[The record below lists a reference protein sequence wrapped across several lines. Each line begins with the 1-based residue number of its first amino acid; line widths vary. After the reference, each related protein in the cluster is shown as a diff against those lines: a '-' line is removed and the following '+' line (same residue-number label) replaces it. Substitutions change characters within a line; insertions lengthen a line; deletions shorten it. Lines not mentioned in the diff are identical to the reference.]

1 MINEI
6 LDFFKTV
13 FSGSGFF
20 SLGCNVWN
28 SLIAYAFDMLQ
39 TNPKSLADGEL
50 WDEAYR
56 IFLALQILGA
66 TLVSVF
72 FMINFF
78 KETTDIKH
86 GMTMEASIQFFIK
99 LALVD
104 AVFLNLTNILVFLIE
119 IEQAF
124 FGIIV
129 PEDAASLVIRV
140 GDDWEMSGSG
150 LIFGNLFGL
159 VFLFIC
165 LGGAVI
171 TLWTVYRVFL
181 KLFFYMAVAPL
192 ALSTYAGP
200 HEIGHTGSSWVRT
213 FLCALFEMT
222 GIMLMMRL
230 GTILINAG
238 GLFPTASED
247 ILGGMLGSQGWEG
260 LQAILGILIITGWKV
275 FMDSCAV
282 FLFLGSG
289 RGAYDTQE
297 TISKMLGA
305 ATIEKASG
313 SVSYGQ
319 NGSSSTSYDRL
330 QRSLMDANE
339 VAQMDKDSCIILPFA
354 SKPIIDKKY
363 KPFHDPSYL
372 KAKKYGPYTHPVEIF
387 RDKNGNLHTVNHQEK
402 FYFPDEGL
410 QAKIRDDLKEGKSSG
425 MLFELSEDEFCS
437 LDLDDPKLN
446 GPQGNLFLLQQ
457 LKKLED
463 DSATL
468 KLQNAVNEKMN
479 SVIYDTSDNTSSLE
493 ADEESA
499 AETISV
505 YDVRQSWDLS
515 GNLEDVIRRY
525 ILELS
530 EDEVSNITEA
540 MNRHIPEKK
549 IKDCLTLPPEK
560 LCLMLQFYMKQA
572 N

>member
-1 MINEI
+1 MKLNLSARFLMLVLLCGSCVLNTPKEDLKWEPVYATQTLNQVTNLMQLESKKVPPRSEDEEESTELSLLMDALADMYPDHPAVRDYRKLKEGAPETVASI
-6 LDFFKTV
+6 LLILNGKFKFFYSKSIQRIFEADDMNLWELGTGWHRDGKSKV
-13 FSGSGFF
+13 ALFLVLKENDSSYNFVGNMLYQQLFDELLVEADQNYHGVLPIRVECWMDEFGNGLRPEGFEH
-20 SLGCNVWN
+20 
-28 SLIAYAFDMLQ
+28 LITTLRSRNIAVMLFLQSISQLQ
-39 TNPKSLADGEL
+39 TMYK
-50 WDEAYR
+50 
-56 IFLALQILGA
+56 
-66 TLVSVF
+66 
-72 FMINFF
+72 
-78 KETTDIKH
+78 
-86 GMTMEASIQFFIK
+86 
-99 LALVD
+99 
-104 AVFLNLTNILVFLIE
+104 
-119 IEQAF
+119 
-124 FGIIV
+124 
-129 PEDAASLVIRV
+129 
-140 GDDWEMSGSG
+140 GD
-150 LIFGNLFGL
+150 
-159 VFLFIC
+159 
-165 LGGAVI
+165 
-171 TLWTVYRVFL
+171 
-181 KLFFYMAVAPL
+181 
-192 ALSTYAGP
+192 
-200 HEIGHTGSSWVRT
+200 
-213 FLCALFEMT
+213 
-222 GIMLMMRL
+222 
-230 GTILINAG
+230 
-238 GLFPTASED
+238 
-247 ILGGMLGSQGWEG
+247 
-260 LQAILGILIITGWKV
+260 GWKV

-479 SVIYDTSDNTSSLE
+479 SVIYDMSDNTSSSE
-493 ADEESA
+493 TDEESA

>member
-1 MINEI
+1 MN
-6 LDFFKTV
+6 
-13 FSGSGFF
+13 
-20 SLGCNVWN
+20 
-28 SLIAYAFDMLQ
+28 
-39 TNPKSLADGEL
+39 
-50 WDEAYR
+50 
-56 IFLALQILGA
+56 
-66 TLVSVF
+66 
-72 FMINFF
+72 
-78 KETTDIKH
+78 
-86 GMTMEASIQFFIK
+86 
-99 LALVD
+99 
-104 AVFLNLTNILVFLIE
+104 
-119 IEQAF
+119 
-124 FGIIV
+124 
-129 PEDAASLVIRV
+129 
-140 GDDWEMSGSG
+140 
-150 LIFGNLFGL
+150 
-159 VFLFIC
+159 
-165 LGGAVI
+165 
-171 TLWTVYRVFL
+171 
-181 KLFFYMAVAPL
+181 
-192 ALSTYAGP
+192 
-200 HEIGHTGSSWVRT
+200 
-213 FLCALFEMT
+213 
-222 GIMLMMRL
+222 
-230 GTILINAG
+230 
-238 GLFPTASED
+238 
-247 ILGGMLGSQGWEG
+247 
-260 LQAILGILIITGWKV
+260 
-275 FMDSCAV
+275 
-282 FLFLGSG
+282 
-289 RGAYDTQE
+289 
-297 TISKMLGA
+297 
-305 ATIEKASG
+305 
-313 SVSYGQ
+313 
-319 NGSSSTSYDRL
+319 
-330 QRSLMDANE
+330 
-339 VAQMDKDSCIILPFA
+339 
-354 SKPIIDKKY
+354 
-363 KPFHDPSYL
+363 DPSYL

-505 YDVRQSWDLS
+505 YDMRQSWDLS

>member
-1 MINEI
+1 
-6 LDFFKTV
+6 
-13 FSGSGFF
+13 
-20 SLGCNVWN
+20 
-28 SLIAYAFDMLQ
+28 
-39 TNPKSLADGEL
+39 
-50 WDEAYR
+50 
-56 IFLALQILGA
+56 
-66 TLVSVF
+66 
-72 FMINFF
+72 
-78 KETTDIKH
+78 
-86 GMTMEASIQFFIK
+86 
-99 LALVD
+99 
-104 AVFLNLTNILVFLIE
+104 
-119 IEQAF
+119 
-124 FGIIV
+124 
-129 PEDAASLVIRV
+129 
-140 GDDWEMSGSG
+140 
-150 LIFGNLFGL
+150 
-159 VFLFIC
+159 
-165 LGGAVI
+165 
-171 TLWTVYRVFL
+171 
-181 KLFFYMAVAPL
+181 
-192 ALSTYAGP
+192 
-200 HEIGHTGSSWVRT
+200 
-213 FLCALFEMT
+213 
-222 GIMLMMRL
+222 
-230 GTILINAG
+230 
-238 GLFPTASED
+238 
-247 ILGGMLGSQGWEG
+247 
-260 LQAILGILIITGWKV
+260 
-275 FMDSCAV
+275 MDSCAV

-446 GPQGNLFLLQQ
+446 GPQGNIFLLQQ

>member
-181 KLFFYMAVAPL
+181 KLFFYMAVAKEYIYDPSHSEEQ
-192 ALSTYAGP
+192 A
-200 HEIGHTGSSWVRT
+200 
-213 FLCALFEMT
+213 ALF
-222 GIMLMMRL
+222 LDAA
-230 GTILINAG
+230 GTEEWTLEDLRTLAAQSDIDSMKIL
-238 GLFPTASED
+238 
-247 ILGGMLGSQGWEG
+247 QR
-260 LQAILGILIITGWKV
+260 K
-275 FMDSCAV
+275 
-282 FLFLGSG
+282 
-289 RGAYDTQE
+289 
-297 TISKMLGA
+297 
-305 ATIEKASG
+305 IEQLHKAS
-313 SVSYGQ
+313 Q
-319 NGSSSTSYDRL
+319 
-330 QRSLMDANE
+330 
-339 VAQMDKDSCIILPFA
+339 
-354 SKPIIDKKY
+354 KKNN
-363 KPFHDPSYL
+363 K
-372 KAKKYGPYTHPVEIF
+372 
-387 RDKNGNLHTVNHQEK
+387 
-402 FYFPDEGL
+402 
-410 QAKIRDDLKEGKSSG
+410 
-425 MLFELSEDEFCS
+425 
-437 LDLDDPKLN
+437 
-446 GPQGNLFLLQQ
+446 
-457 LKKLED
+457 
-463 DSATL
+463 
-468 KLQNAVNEKMN
+468 
-479 SVIYDTSDNTSSLE
+479 
-493 ADEESA
+493 
-499 AETISV
+499 
-505 YDVRQSWDLS
+505 
-515 GNLEDVIRRY
+515 
-525 ILELS
+525 
-530 EDEVSNITEA
+530 
-540 MNRHIPEKK
+540 
-549 IKDCLTLPPEK
+549 
-560 LCLMLQFYMKQA
+560 
-572 N
+572 

>member
-1 MINEI
+1 MDIDTLIERQEVLVENQKQLLSAMVSTLDLMKAEKLRQEI
-6 LDFFKTV
+6 DQEIAFDEPNKTV
-13 FSGSGFF
+13 EQEEDPR
-20 SLGCNVWN
+20 VQKHKI
-28 SLIAYAFDMLQ
+28 IALKNGYTPEDV
-39 TNPKSLADGEL
+39 E
-50 WDEAYR
+50 E
-56 IFLALQILGA
+56 
-66 TLVSVF
+66 V
-72 FMINFF
+72 
-78 KETTDIKH
+78 
-86 GMTMEASIQFFIK
+86 ASI
-99 LALVD
+99 
-104 AVFLNLTNILVFLIE
+104 
-119 IEQAF
+119 
-124 FGIIV
+124 
-129 PEDAASLVIRV
+129 
-140 GDDWEMSGSG
+140 
-150 LIFGNLFGL
+150 
-159 VFLFIC
+159 
-165 LGGAVI
+165 
-171 TLWTVYRVFL
+171 YRS
-181 KLFFYMAVAPL
+181 Y
-192 ALSTYAGP
+192 Y
-200 HEIGHTGSSWVRT
+200 E
-213 FLCALFEMT
+213 
-222 GIMLMMRL
+222 
-230 GTILINAG
+230 
-238 GLFPTASED
+238 
-247 ILGGMLGSQGWEG
+247 
-260 LQAILGILIITGWKV
+260 
-275 FMDSCAV
+275 
-282 FLFLGSG
+282 
-289 RGAYDTQE
+289 
-297 TISKMLGA
+297 
-305 ATIEKASG
+305 SG